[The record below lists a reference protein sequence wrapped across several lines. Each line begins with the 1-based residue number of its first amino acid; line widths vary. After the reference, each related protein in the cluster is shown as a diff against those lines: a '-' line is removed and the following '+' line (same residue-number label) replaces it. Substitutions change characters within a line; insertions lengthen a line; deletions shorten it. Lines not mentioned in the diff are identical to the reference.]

1 MNIKQELDLQKLT
14 LCAAAGK
21 VGRRGVIIQTSDKL
35 RILFLTI
42 FAICTSFLIVCTRF
56 TITKTLCGIF
66 TKKALLVIHYY
77 CSCMEGTETRYV
89 YLKGKEKINAL
100 NN

>member
-14 LCAAAGK
+14 LCTAAGK

-35 RILFLTI
+35 RILF
-42 FAICTSFLIVCTRF
+42 AICTSFLIVRTSF